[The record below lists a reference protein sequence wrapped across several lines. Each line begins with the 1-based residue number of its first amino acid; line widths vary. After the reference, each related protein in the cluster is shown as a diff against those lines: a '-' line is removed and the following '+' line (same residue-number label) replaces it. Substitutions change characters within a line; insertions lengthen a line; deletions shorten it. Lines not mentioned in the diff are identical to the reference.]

1 MKEVG
6 EIWVLR
12 IISNGTGIL
21 WGQMDLAIVHFR
33 YVWINFC
40 QLNQENCPSKKKV
53 RQQFPFGMSL
63 LVFIPTLTKKLLKM
77 LATAQGLS
85 TVFPLSKILG
95 MKLALTLLM
104 LMIDLIPDQIFFILF
119 FLHKT

>member
-1 MKEVG
+1 M
-6 EIWVLR
+6 
-12 IISNGTGIL
+12 N
-21 WGQMDLAIVHFR
+21 
-33 YVWINFC
+33 
-40 QLNQENCPSKKKV
+40 QLLSIESGKVPFKKKA

-77 LATAQGLS
+77 LAIAQGLS

-119 FLHKT
+119 LLHKR

>member
-1 MKEVG
+1 
-6 EIWVLR
+6 
-12 IISNGTGIL
+12 
-21 WGQMDLAIVHFR
+21 
-33 YVWINFC
+33 
-40 QLNQENCPSKKKV
+40 
-53 RQQFPFGMSL
+53 MSL

-85 TVFPLSKILG
+85 TVFSLSKILG

-119 FLHKT
+119 LLHKK

>member
-1 MKEVG
+1 
-6 EIWVLR
+6 
-12 IISNGTGIL
+12 
-21 WGQMDLAIVHFR
+21 
-33 YVWINFC
+33 
-40 QLNQENCPSKKKV
+40 
-53 RQQFPFGMSL
+53 MSL

-77 LATAQGLS
+77 LATTAQGLS

-119 FLHKT
+119 LLHKT